1 MSDDNHTTTIPDSA
15 DAAATIREMY
25 AAAARLRA
33 FLDAPPAAAG
43 RSGVAFLE
51 IYAGAGR
58 VRDARDAGMS
68 SLAAV
73 IAVAVGD
80 VRRAALHEASDDS
93 DGVTNDVLRRMVR
106 EALNVLDE
114 EAMPGLRA
122 AALAGRWHRWLRELS
137 HDAACDHEFAR
148 AIAANVIV
156 SAGEPALYDAMAGR
170 TGGAFT
176 WQLAADDIIRAQH
189 CARHNE
195 YCCLSCPDDPAAP
208 IPQIPQVTQLP
219 AWSARSAG

>member
-1 MSDDNHTTTIPDSA
+1 MFDDKHTTTIPASA

-33 FLDAPPAAAG
+33 FLDAPPAAADW
-43 RSGVAFLE
+43 SGVAFLE
-51 IYAGAGR
+51 IYAGACR
-58 VRDARDAGMS
+58 VRDAVDADTS
-68 SLAAV
+68 SQAAAIV
-73 IAVAVGD
+73 VAVGE
-80 VRRAALHEASDDS
+80 VRRATLHEASDDS
-93 DGVTNDVLRRMVR
+93 DGVTNDALRRMVR

-114 EAMPGLRA
+114 EVLPGLRA
-122 AALAGRWHRWLRELS
+122 AVLAARWRRWLRELH
-137 HDAACDHEFAR
+137 HDATCHDEIAR

-156 SAGEPALYDAMAGR
+156 SAGEPALYDAMAVR

-176 WQLAADDIIRAQH
+176 WQLAADDIILAQR

-208 IPQIPQVTQLP
+208 IPQIAQVEQLP
-219 AWSARSAG
+219 AWHARSAG